1 MDNQRESPKSIKG
14 QLYLFLL
21 EYQSVTYR
29 VNRSAFRYENR
40 LELKMIKKNI
50 ALYTFVSLLGFAL
63 QAWSLQTRAV
73 DYELP
78 DVNGQM
84 QSLDQYKGKWLVVN
98 YWATWCSTCM
108 KEMPELISLHESN
121 KDNDVVV
128 VGISFES
135 IEQERLKE
143 FVSDKSIPYT
153 VLNTE
158 PVRVTPLGKVP
169 ALPTTYIINP
179 EGKVVAGDV
188 GIITQQ
194 DIEDYIADKK
204 ASNTVAE
211 KATTEGN
218 AS

>member
-1 MDNQRESPKSIKG
+1 
-14 QLYLFLL
+14 
-21 EYQSVTYR
+21 
-29 VNRSAFRYENR
+29 
-40 LELKMIKKNI
+40 MIKKNI
-50 ALYTFVSLLGFAL
+50 ALYSFVSLLGFVMQIWGL
-63 QAWSLQTRAV
+63 QARAV

-108 KEMPELISLHESN
+108 KEMPELISLHENN
-121 KDNDVVV
+121 KDNDIVV

-135 IEQERLKE
+135 IAQKQLKE

-169 ALPTTYIINP
+169 ALPTTYIIDP
-179 EGKVVAGDV
+179 EGNVVAGDV

-194 DIEDYIADKK
+194 DIEDYIANKK
-204 ASNTVAE
+204 AASTVAE
-211 KATTEGN
+211 KATTEDN

>member
-1 MDNQRESPKSIKG
+1 MINNNIV
-14 QLYLFLL
+14 LFIL
-21 EYQSVTYR
+21 
-29 VNRSAFRYENR
+29 
-40 LELKMIKKNI
+40 
-50 ALYTFVSLLGFAL
+50 VSLLGFGL
-63 QAWSLQTRAV
+63 QVWSLQARAV

-84 QSLDQYKGKWLVVN
+84 QSLEQHKGKWLVVN

-121 KDNDVVV
+121 KDNDIVV

-135 IEQERLKE
+135 IEQKNLKE

-169 ALPTTYIINP
+169 ALPTTYIVDP

-194 DIEDYIADKK
+194 DIEDYIAREK
-204 ASNTVAE
+204 AASTVAE
-211 KATTEGN
+211 KATTKGD

>member
-1 MDNQRESPKSIKG
+1 M
-14 QLYLFLL
+14 F
-21 EYQSVTYR
+21 
-29 VNRSAFRYENR
+29 
-40 LELKMIKKNI
+40 KNNIVLIILI
-50 ALYTFVSLLGFAL
+50 ALLGFGM
-63 QAWSLQTRAV
+63 QVWSLQVRAV

-108 KEMPELISLHESN
+108 KEMPELISLHESH
-121 KDNDVVV
+121 KDNDIAV

-135 IEQERLKE
+135 IEQEQLKQ

-169 ALPTTYIINP
+169 ALPTTYIIDP

-188 GIITQQ
+188 GIITQK
-194 DIEDYIADKK
+194 DIEDYIASNK
-204 ASNTVAE
+204 AASTVAE
-211 KATTEGN
+211 KAITKDN